1 MMNFRLSKSQLTDT
15 CSYKFKHKIHYFS
28 LCFCLPVKKKKMHP
42 SKVLLATLFFFT
54 LAPWATASKV
64 TYDGRAIIIDG
75 KHRLLV
81 SGSIHYPRS
90 TAQVYLF
97 IFFY

>member
-1 MMNFRLSKSQLTDT
+1 
-15 CSYKFKHKIHYFS
+15 
-28 LCFCLPVKKKKMHP
+28 MHP

-97 IFFY
+97 IFFINPSVCVYIYVQLNNLYLNFIDVAGFD